1 MWCFPLFINR
11 LVCLIYSEL
20 GIRGWLCRA
29 KTRCDNRVTFVL
41 HSTGLWTAF
50 ERQMLHWGLST
61 GRTAAFEAFFAASV
75 GFSLLVWV
83 FYRPAC
89 TGGLFGR
96 FSFILIPKKNKCRII
111 PYSDYLVYLHKIQT
125 IMADTKV
132 IWVHLIWEKKDYFFG
147 SISAIYD
154 VLTEE
159 QIGITKSSLLHAG
172 MRDGSSHLTKR
183 ALIKQSRLIRTK
195 KQV

>member
-1 MWCFPLFINR
+1 MLGERRRLRPFLRLLWAFLCWCGCFIDQRVQADYLAVFLLPLFQK
-11 LVCLIYSEL
+11 Y
-20 GIRGWLCRA
+20 
-29 KTRCDNRVTFVL
+29 
-41 HSTGLWTAF
+41 
-50 ERQMLHWGLST
+50 
-61 GRTAAFEAFFAASV
+61 
-75 GFSLLVWV
+75 
-83 FYRPAC
+83 
-89 TGGLFGR
+89 
-96 FSFILIPKKNKCRII
+96 KCKII
-111 PYSDYLVYLHKIQT
+111 PYNDYLVYLHKIQT

>member
-11 LVCLIYSEL
+11 LVSLIYSEL
-20 GIRGWLCRA
+20 GIRGWLHRA
-29 KTRCDNRVTFVL
+29 KTRCDIRVTFVL

-96 FSFILIPKKNKCRII
+96 FSFTLIPQKTNAELFHIVIIWYICTKYKRLWQTLRLFGYTSFGRRRI
-111 PYSDYLVYLHKIQT
+111 T
-125 IMADTKV
+125 
-132 IWVHLIWEKKDYFFG
+132 
-147 SISAIYD
+147 
-154 VLTEE
+154 
-159 QIGITKSSLLHAG
+159 SLGAFRPSTTCLQRSKLA
-172 MRDGSSHLTKR
+172 
-183 ALIKQSRLIRTK
+183 
-195 KQV
+195 

>member
-1 MWCFPLFINR
+1 MDAQGKNEMRQSGYI
-11 LVCLIYSEL
+11 
-20 GIRGWLCRA
+20 
-29 KTRCDNRVTFVL
+29 RVTFDWALNGV
-41 HSTGLWTAF
+41 WTANVTLRV
-50 ERQMLHWGLST
+50 ECRANGGVWGL
-61 GRTAAFEAFFAASV
+61 FC
-75 GFSLLVWV
+75 GF
-83 FYRPAC
+83 C
-89 TGGLFGR
+89 GLFFVGVGVLSTSVYR
-96 FSFILIPKKNKCRII
+96 RLIWPLFFYPYSPKNKCWII

-125 IMADTKV
+125 IMAETKV

-195 KQV
+195 KQG